1 MTVRFHSFDTGMC
14 SLQRSLR
21 CHTHFPDP
29 PHTHTCATPRF
40 AAGGSGEAVTAL
52 SNTGRGG
59 GGGGGDRRTT
69 MAAIK
74 DEGLGQGEKP
84 DWIVV
89 GGGRGRCG
97 RGEGHGG
104 WQGQCGGAEDRHSR
118 VLTLPQAMSLLS
130 HPESLPLAAPAPRR
144 SPPQSTMCAART
156 ATCTLRVTGRTTGGP
171 ARRSCRRAVA
181 PGGGRGGRGARQ
193 GDVGG
198 GGAFPLRAFT
208 APLPSFASTPLPSAP
223 PSPLYQVL

>member
-1 MTVRFHSFDTGMC
+1 MNGGGEGGLANWLRVQGGVVTVRFHSFDTGMC

-89 GGGRGRCG
+89 GGGRGQ
-97 RGEGHGG
+97 RGAGI
-104 WQGQCGGAEDRHSR
+104 
-118 VLTLPQAMSLLS
+118 
-130 HPESLPLAAPAPRR
+130 
-144 SPPQSTMCAART
+144 
-156 ATCTLRVTGRTTGGP
+156 
-171 ARRSCRRAVA
+171 
-181 PGGGRGGRGARQ
+181 RGGMA
-193 GDVGG
+193 
-198 GGAFPLRAFT
+198 T
-208 APLPSFASTPLPSAP
+208 ASFAAGAGP
-223 PSPLYQVL
+223 